1 MNIVDINKVT
11 KNSNNSDLYDL
22 TQNLFEYKIDIQYLF
37 YKVQKG
43 EEMRIDLVSQSI
55 YGNIDNID
63 ILLNVNNIS
72 NPLNIKEGSIIKYPN
87 TSDID
92 ILRIENKNKSETI
105 KSLSSPNKSTR
116 VDNSRRE
123 YLESNYSLPPT
134 ILQSSIDQVKI
145 MENSIKLGDG
155 LFNK

>member
-145 MENSIKLGDG
+145 VENSIKLGDG